1 MFTGTGPRADV
12 GSRNVFSAGNR
23 GKPISKELRTNRLIR
38 VPRVFV
44 IDEEGR
50 QLGQMSTREALEQAQ
65 AHNLDLVEVNPTA
78 RPPVCRFM
86 DYGKYKYMQSKSER
100 DSRAKR
106 KPQELREV
114 KVRPKIDDHDF
125 EVKVK
130 TIDRLIRSGDRVK
143 VTLRFRGREI
153 VHMELAKELL
163 KSLFEKVQE
172 ISVIAQKPT
181 MDGRQMVMV
190 LAPKTGPQAQAKP
203 KTNTQA
209 AASQTPATEAS
220 KPEAKAAENA

>member
-1 MFTGTGPRADV
+1 M
-12 GSRNVFSAGNR
+12 
-23 GKPISKELRTNRLIR
+23 
-38 VPRVFV
+38 
-44 IDEEGR
+44 
-50 QLGQMSTREALEQAQ
+50 GQMSTREALEQAQ

-143 VTLRFRGREI
+143 VTLRFRGLEI

-203 KTNTQA
+203 KANTQA
-209 AASQTPATEAS
+209 TASQTPATEAS

>member
-1 MFTGTGPRADV
+1 M
-12 GSRNVFSAGNR
+12 
-23 GKPISKELRTNRLIR
+23 SKELRTNRQIR

-44 IDEEGR
+44 IDEEGH
-50 QLGQMSTREALEQAQ
+50 QLGQMSTREALEKAQ

-86 DYGKYKYMQSKSER
+86 DYGKYKYVQSKSER

-125 EVKVK
+125 EVKIK

-163 KSLFEKVQE
+163 KSLYERVQD
-172 ISVIAQKPT
+172 IAMIAQKAT

-190 LAPKTGPQAQAKP
+190 LAPRTGPQAQAKP
-203 KTNTQA
+203 KAVSQSA
-209 AASQTPATEAS
+209 VSQTPASDAS
-220 KPEAKAAENA
+220 KPEAQAVESA

>member
-1 MFTGTGPRADV
+1 MPQ
-12 GSRNVFSAGNR
+12 
-23 GKPISKELRTNRLIR
+23 
-38 VPRVFV
+38 VFV

-50 QLGQMSTREALEQAQ
+50 QLGRMSTREALEKAQ

-86 DYGKYKYMQSKSER
+86 DYGRYKYMQSKSER

-125 EVKVK
+125 DVKVK
-130 TIDRLIRSGDRVK
+130 TIERLIKDGDRVK
-143 VTLRFRGREI
+143 VILRFRGREI

-163 KSLFEKVQE
+163 KELFQRVQDLA
-172 ISVIAQKPT
+172 IIAQKPV

-190 LAPKTGPQAQAKP
+190 LAPKTGSQAQAKP
-203 KTNTQA
+203 KA
-209 AASQTPATEAS
+209 APAPAPAATESKPAETGSTPA
-220 KPEAKAAENA
+220 

>member
-1 MFTGTGPRADV
+1 M
-12 GSRNVFSAGNR
+12 
-23 GKPISKELRTNRLIR
+23 RTNRQIR

-44 IDEEGR
+44 IDEEGH
-50 QLGQMSTREALEQAQ
+50 QLGQMSTREALEKAQ

-86 DYGKYKYMQSKSER
+86 DYGKYKYVQSKSER

-125 EVKVK
+125 EVKIK

-163 KSLFEKVQE
+163 KSLYERVQD
-172 ISVIAQKPT
+172 IAVIAQKAT

-190 LAPKTGPQAQAKP
+190 LAPRTGPQAQAKP
-203 KTNTQA
+203 KA
-209 AASQTPATEAS
+209 AVQSAVSQTPASDAS
-220 KPEAKAAENA
+220 KPEAQAVENA

>member
-1 MFTGTGPRADV
+1 M
-12 GSRNVFSAGNR
+12 
-23 GKPISKELRTNRLIR
+23 
-38 VPRVFV
+38 
-44 IDEEGR
+44 
-50 QLGQMSTREALEQAQ
+50 GQMSTREALEQAQ

-209 AASQTPATEAS
+209 AAFQTPATEAS